1 MRNIF
6 IIFLSSV
13 FLCVVSCSRSALH
26 FNGIIDDAEKVMQTS
41 PDSAMKMLDVIDP
54 SDLTVDS
61 IRAKYYYVKAW
72 GHCGR
77 AARWFLILL

>member
-1 MRNIF
+1 M
-6 IIFLSSV
+6 

-72 GHCGR
+72 GHMR
-77 AARWFLILL
+77 QSRSMVSDSLIAGTPLF